1 MRLIRAKNYD
11 DMSLKAA
18 NIIAAQVSLNPKSV
32 LGLATGSTPIGTYR
46 HLVEWYQKGELDF
59 GKAVSINLDE
69 YCGLS
74 GDHPQSY
81 RRFMRENLFD
91 HINIPADRSFL
102 PDGTQTDSALECAQY
117 DRIIEEHNGI
127 DLQLLGIGRNAHIG
141 FNEPDSCFACG
152 THQVTLTE
160 STIAANTRFFENEAQ
175 VPRQAYSMGMQ
186 AIMQA
191 KRVLLIASG
200 AAPSIDTM
208 QALMMKLLQQKDP
221 FGDSIMVKPKY
232 VIVPVG
238 YGFKMSQILE
248 TAMIDV
254 TGIGSHTA
262 NALYQYR
269 NQLTVIEEGA
279 LNALAG
285 AGNAVPWFIVGDKSY
300 AKSIQ
305 VDYLNGQ
312 ETPTIRRMETP
323 GQLGF
328 VWDIFLDW
336 GITAVDFRGIA
347 KNPGVT
353 L

>member
-74 GDHPQSY
+74 GDHPRSY
-81 RRFMRENLFD
+81 HRFMRENLFD

-102 PDGTQTDSALECAQY
+102 PDGTQTDSALECARY

-175 VPRQAYSMGMQ
+175 VPQQAYSMGMQ

-200 AAPSIDTM
+200 ADKAEAIRNSFFGPVTPQVPASI
-208 QALMMKLLQQKDP
+208 LQLHRD
-221 FGDSIMVKPKY
+221 
-232 VIVPVG
+232 VIV
-238 YGFKMSQILE
+238 IADE
-248 TAMIDV
+248 A
-254 TGIGSHTA
+254 
-262 NALYQYR
+262 
-269 NQLTVIEEGA
+269 
-279 LNALAG
+279 ALADCP
-285 AGNAVPWFIVGDKSY
+285 AEA
-300 AKSIQ
+300 
-305 VDYLNGQ
+305 
-312 ETPTIRRMETP
+312 
-323 GQLGF
+323 
-328 VWDIFLDW
+328 
-336 GITAVDFRGIA
+336 
-347 KNPGVT
+347 
-353 L
+353 